1 MHSNSRQQWETTT
14 LHSFRKRIPFL
25 LACFLIKTGMDWIG
39 LDWTGLDWIGLKSL
53 RFLLGSRLNLL
64 SFIQRPVGRLALRPL
79 PATDNNL
86 IILTRIVTATA
97 LGAHRRGRSTRSRG
111 HRRVQPRRRRRPPHV
126 RSIKGAR
133 RGRRR
138 RGEVRLRVEKL
149 RVMIPVVRRHIP
161 HLFQNVMQI
170 VHRQQRRRRPPGLPF
185 LLLLLLIRLLHPR
198 GEPWER
204 RKGWIVIVLQ
214 MRQLMQRCFG
224 IRARK
229 VSWKGEPLGSRAC
242 KVGR

>member
-1 MHSNSRQQWETTT
+1 M
-14 LHSFRKRIPFL
+14 
-25 LACFLIKTGMDWIG
+25 LACFLIKNRDG
-39 LDWTGLDWIGLKSL
+39 LNWTGLNWIGLKSL

-97 LGAHRRGRSTRSRG
+97 LGAHRRRRSTRSRG

-126 RSIKGAR
+126 QSIKGAR

-149 RVMIPVVRRHIP
+149 RVISVVRRHIP

-170 VHRQQRRRRPPGLPF
+170 VHRQQRRRRRPGLPF
-185 LLLLLLIRLLHPR
+185 LLLLLIIRLLHPR

-204 RKGWIVIVLQ
+204 RKGGILIVIQL
-214 MRQLMQRCFG
+214 RQLMQRCFG

-229 VSWKGEPLGSRAC
+229 VSWKGESLGSRA
-242 KVGR
+242 